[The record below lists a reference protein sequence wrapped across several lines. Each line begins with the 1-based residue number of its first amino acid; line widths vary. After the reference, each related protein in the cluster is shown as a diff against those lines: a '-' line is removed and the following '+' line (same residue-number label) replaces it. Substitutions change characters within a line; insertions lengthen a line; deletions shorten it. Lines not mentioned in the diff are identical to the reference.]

1 MPAPTSVSD
10 AFSAETLNYPEHL
23 PVTAERQ
30 TILDALDKNQ
40 VLVVAGETGSG
51 KTTQLPKMLLELG
64 LHQHGMVGHTQP
76 RRLAA
81 RSVAERLAEE
91 LETGIGRTVGY
102 QVRFTTEVGA
112 DTAVKLMTDGI
123 LLAEI
128 QRDPQLK
135 KYSAI
140 IIDEAHERSL
150 NIDVILGYL
159 KNLLPQRPDLK
170 VVVTSA
176 TIDPQRFSEHFGGAP
191 IIEVSGRTYPVEVRY
206 RPLIDPEAE
215 GTEQQ
220 EQRDELDAVC
230 DAVQELAAEPDGDI
244 LIFFPGEREIRDA
257 AEALAELLP
266 QHRRLR
272 GSEILPLFGRLS
284 LAEQKRVFNPGGRRR
299 IVLATN
305 VAETS
310 LTVPGIKYVIDTGT
324 ARISRYSTRTKVQRL
339 PIEPISQASANQR
352 AGRSGRTSDGICIRL
367 YSQQD
372 FEARPEFTDPEILR
386 TSLASVLLQMSAM
399 GLTKNPQQL
408 LDFPFVQKPDSK
420 AVNDAVR
427 LLAELGALERSGRIT
442 SIGRRLA
449 RLPVDPRLGRMM
461 VEASSRDCLGE
472 VTVLAAALSIQD
484 VRERPTEQRDAAD
497 ALHRRFA
504 DEKSDFSAL
513 LNLWRY
519 IGERQRELSSSQFRR
534 LCRREHLN
542 WLRIREWQDLVNQ
555 LGELAQQ
562 AKLSARRIR
571 ARDAVD
577 HVGKHAQVHQS
588 LLAGLLSNI
597 GLYSPRTRDYQGARG
612 TRFQIF
618 PGSGLFK
625 KNPELV
631 MAAELVETSRLWARS
646 AAGIEPAWAE
656 ELGASHVKRSY
667 SDPTW
672 SAKRAAVVAT
682 ERVTLFGVP
691 IVADRTVLYAK
702 VDPEFA
708 REEFI
713 RRALVEGDWSTRH
726 HFDRRNR
733 DRLAQIEELEERTR
747 RRDLRAADHVLVD
760 FFSDRLPQRITD
772 QRAFDHWW
780 KNQRH
785 ETPELL
791 DLPESVV
798 MAPEAEQ
805 VDPDAFPTAFDH
817 DGLALELTYAYE
829 AGVTVRV
836 PVVFLNQLV
845 PHRFAWFI
853 PGRRTE
859 MITALIRSMPKQL
872 RKNFVPAP
880 DVAAEAR
887 RLLEAEYDPGHDD
900 FRAGLASVLRRLR
913 GVVVETADLDTA
925 GLPDH
930 LRFTFAVVSE
940 RGRILDTSFDLEQLQ
955 LQFTSLNQQ
964 AISRSVSGSAE
975 VPQPPGPGPRR
986 GAASPVPQQQDQ
998 TTWTFGE
1005 LPRQVVSEVAGR
1017 QVTGYPALTGGK
1029 HGVSVTVT
1037 ESQQAQEHTHRAG
1050 VLTLLRLVLP
1060 SPQRYVVDH
1069 LSNRERLAFGQFGQV
1084 EDLVAEATTAV
1095 LDHLVPA
1102 ELPFTGEEFERV
1114 SRHARA
1120 EQIETTLKLTEVLAQ
1135 VLTRN
1140 SEVRAR
1146 LGRVRSQA
1154 LRPAVSDMQAQIDQ
1168 LVYPGFITATGY
1180 QQMRSLPRYLDAI
1193 TVRLDRLEA
1202 GQGVAKDT
1210 TDMQQIQQLEDEYD
1224 AALEAVPAAR
1234 ALPAALAEVKWMLE
1248 ELRVGLFAQQLG
1260 TAQPVSAKR
1269 VRRAIR
1275 QAA

>member
-244 LIFFPGEREIRDA
+244 LIFFPGEREI
-257 AEALAELLP
+257 
-266 QHRRLR
+266 
-272 GSEILPLFGRLS
+272 
-284 LAEQKRVFNPGGRRR
+284 
-299 IVLATN
+299 
-305 VAETS
+305 
-310 LTVPGIKYVIDTGT
+310 
-324 ARISRYSTRTKVQRL
+324 
-339 PIEPISQASANQR
+339 
-352 AGRSGRTSDGICIRL
+352 
-367 YSQQD
+367 
-372 FEARPEFTDPEILR
+372 
-386 TSLASVLLQMSAM
+386 
-399 GLTKNPQQL
+399 
-408 LDFPFVQKPDSK
+408 
-420 AVNDAVR
+420 
-427 LLAELGALERSGRIT
+427 
-442 SIGRRLA
+442 
-449 RLPVDPRLGRMM
+449 
-461 VEASSRDCLGE
+461 
-472 VTVLAAALSIQD
+472 
-484 VRERPTEQRDAAD
+484 RDAAD